1 MSEEMR
7 YRLQKM
13 LWDRCREYI
22 FGDRSLD
29 RHGLWNQFLQR
40 NHIVLI
46 PQGEAKRHEGEDYVS
61 VHSPMDYGALIVP
74 LDFATKALLL
84 GTLP

>member
-13 LWDRCREYI
+13 LWDRSWEYI
-22 FGDRSLD
+22 IGDRD
-29 RHGLWNQFLQR
+29 GLWGRFLQR
-40 NHIVLI
+40 NNIVLV
-46 PQGEAKRHEGEDYVS
+46 PQGEAKRHEGEDHVS
-61 VHSPMDYGALIVP
+61 VCSPMAHGALIVP